1 MCFHR
6 LFSKETRTWAIAS
19 TTMEFLWFILI
30 MNQEEMTMKTT
41 RNNIL
46 YYASTALIIETA
58 ISLGF
63 ALLVSLFGGIL
74 ASGINRG
81 NDVSGYFLGVLGFSI
96 FFLALLAIVL
106 SLAYFYAGF
115 AGRKNADNPQS
126 GSRLFIFGI
135 IMLVISAI
143 SILMKFTFLSLI
155 HLVIVAL
162 YAVGAY
168 ELKTGKMVLSQ
179 YFGQAQK
186 VDMNKNDMDKVDMDQ
201 IVMVKDDVD
210 NDDMDKVDMN
220 KVDVDKVDMD
230 KEQ

>member
-1 MCFHR
+1 
-6 LFSKETRTWAIAS
+6 
-19 TTMEFLWFILI
+19 

-63 ALLVSLFGGIL
+63 ALLVSLFGGFL
-74 ASGINRG
+74 ASWLNRG
-81 NDVSGYFLGVLGFSI
+81 TDVSGYFLGTLGYAI
-96 FFLALLAIVL
+96 FFVALLAIVI

-115 AGRKNADNPQS
+115 AGRKNADNPQA

-135 IMLVISAI
+135 IMLVLSAI
-143 SILMKFTFLSLI
+143 FILHKFTFLSLI

-201 IVMVKDDVD
+201 VVMVKDDVD
-210 NDDMDKVDMN
+210 NDDMDKVDM
-220 KVDVDKVDMD
+220 DVDMD

>member
-1 MCFHR
+1 
-6 LFSKETRTWAIAS
+6 
-19 TTMEFLWFILI
+19 
-30 MNQEEMTMKTT
+30 MKTK

-63 ALLVSLFGGIL
+63 ALLVSLFGGIA
-74 ASGINRG
+74 ASWINRG

-115 AGRKNADNPQS
+115 AGRKNADNPQA

-168 ELKTGKMVLSQ
+168 ELKTGKMLLSQ
-179 YFGQAQK
+179 YLGQAPK

-201 IVMVKDDVD
+201 VVVVKDDVD

-220 KVDVDKVDMD
+220 KVEVDKVDMD

>member
-1 MCFHR
+1 
-6 LFSKETRTWAIAS
+6 
-19 TTMEFLWFILI
+19 
-30 MNQEEMTMKTT
+30 
-41 RNNIL
+41 
-46 YYASTALIIETA
+46 
-58 ISLGF
+58 
-63 ALLVSLFGGIL
+63 
-74 ASGINRG
+74 
-81 NDVSGYFLGVLGFSI
+81 
-96 FFLALLAIVL
+96 
-106 SLAYFYAGF
+106 
-115 AGRKNADNPQS
+115 
-126 GSRLFIFGI
+126 
-135 IMLVISAI
+135 MLVISAI

-162 YAVGAY
+162 YLIGAY

-201 IVMVKDDVD
+201 VVMVKDDVD

>member
-1 MCFHR
+1 
-6 LFSKETRTWAIAS
+6 
-19 TTMEFLWFILI
+19 
-30 MNQEEMTMKTT
+30 MKTT

-63 ALLVSLFGGIL
+63 VLLVSLFGGIL
-74 ASGINRG
+74 ASWINRG

-115 AGRKNADNPQS
+115 AGRKNADNPQA
-126 GSRLFIFGI
+126 GNRLFIFSI
-135 IMLVISAI
+135 IMLVLSAI
-143 SILMKFTFLSLI
+143 SILHKFTFLSLI

-162 YAVGAY
+162 YLIGAY

-230 KEQ
+230 KVDMDKEQ

>member
-1 MCFHR
+1 
-6 LFSKETRTWAIAS
+6 
-19 TTMEFLWFILI
+19 
-30 MNQEEMTMKTT
+30 MKTT

-63 ALLVSLFGGIL
+63 ALLVSLFGGFL
-74 ASGINRG
+74 ASWLNRG
-81 NDVSGYFLGVLGFSI
+81 TDVSGYFLGTLGYAI
-96 FFLALLAIVL
+96 FFVALLAIVI

-115 AGRKNADNPQS
+115 AGRKNADNPQA

-135 IMLVISAI
+135 IMLVLSAI
-143 SILMKFTFLSLI
+143 SILHKFTFLSLV

-179 YFGQAQK
+179 YLGQAQK
-186 VDMNKNDMDKVDMDQ
+186 VDMNKNDMNKNDMDKVDMDQ
-201 IVMVKDDVD
+201 VVMVKDDVN

-220 KVDVDKVDMD
+220 KVEVDKVDMD

>member
-1 MCFHR
+1 M
-6 LFSKETRTWAIAS
+6 
-19 TTMEFLWFILI
+19 
-30 MNQEEMTMKTT
+30 
-41 RNNIL
+41 
-46 YYASTALIIETA
+46 
-58 ISLGF
+58 
-63 ALLVSLFGGIL
+63 VSLFGGIL
-74 ASGINRG
+74 ASWINRG

-115 AGRKNADNPQS
+115 AGRKNADNPQA
-126 GSRLFIFGI
+126 GNRLFIFGI
-135 IMLVISAI
+135 IMLVLSAI
-143 SILMKFTFLSLI
+143 SILYKFTFLSLI

-162 YAVGAY
+162 YLIGAY

-201 IVMVKDDVD
+201 VDMDQVVMVKDDVD

>member
-1 MCFHR
+1 
-6 LFSKETRTWAIAS
+6 
-19 TTMEFLWFILI
+19 
-30 MNQEEMTMKTT
+30 MKTT

-63 ALLVSLFGGIL
+63 ALLVSLFGGFL
-74 ASGINRG
+74 ASWLNRG
-81 NDVSGYFLGVLGFSI
+81 TDVSGYFLGTLGYAI
-96 FFLALLAIVL
+96 FFVALLAIVI

-115 AGRKNADNPQS
+115 AGRKNADNPQA

-135 IMLVISAI
+135 IMLAI
-143 SILMKFTFLSLI
+143 FILHKFTFLSLI

-201 IVMVKDDVD
+201 VVMVKDDVD
-210 NDDMDKVDMN
+210 NDDMDKVDM
-220 KVDVDKVDMD
+220 DVDMD

>member
-1 MCFHR
+1 
-6 LFSKETRTWAIAS
+6 
-19 TTMEFLWFILI
+19 
-30 MNQEEMTMKTT
+30 MKTT

-74 ASGINRG
+74 ASWLNRG
-81 NDVSGYFLGVLGFSI
+81 NDVSGYFLGALGFSI
-96 FFLALLAIVL
+96 FLLSLLAIVL

-115 AGRKNADNPQS
+115 AGRKNADNPQA

-168 ELKTGKMVLSQ
+168 ELKTGKLVLSQ
-179 YFGQAQK
+179 YFGQAPK
-186 VDMNKNDMDKVDMDQ
+186 ENLDKDNIDKDEMDK
-201 IVMVKDDVD
+201 KDT
-210 NDDMDKVDMN
+210 
-220 KVDVDKVDMD
+220 D

>member
-1 MCFHR
+1 
-6 LFSKETRTWAIAS
+6 
-19 TTMEFLWFILI
+19 
-30 MNQEEMTMKTT
+30 MKTT

-74 ASGINRG
+74 ASWINRG

-162 YAVGAY
+162 YLIVAY

-201 IVMVKDDVD
+201 VVMVKDDVD

>member
-1 MCFHR
+1 
-6 LFSKETRTWAIAS
+6 
-19 TTMEFLWFILI
+19 
-30 MNQEEMTMKTT
+30 MKTT

-63 ALLVSLFGGIL
+63 ALLVSLFGGIA
-74 ASGINRG
+74 ASWLNRG
-81 NDVSGYFLGVLGFSI
+81 TDVSGYFLGVLGFSI
-96 FFLALLAIVL
+96 FFLALLAIVI

-115 AGRKNADNPQS
+115 AGRKNADNPQA

-143 SILMKFTFLSLI
+143 SILMKFTFLSLV

-168 ELKTGKMVLSQ
+168 ELKTGKMLLSQ
-179 YFGQAQK
+179 YFGQAPK
-186 VDMNKNDMDKVDMDQ
+186 VDMDKFGMDKVEMDKVDME
-201 IVMVKDDVD
+201 KL
-210 NDDMDKVDMN
+210 DMDKVNTNMN
-220 KVDVDKVDMD
+220 EMD